1 MNDNTIKPI
10 WACWDAVGYLCRDEC
25 DEGLDARRNLD
36 RPVEA
41 AGEVA
46 ESEGAAAASRFE
58 AWRDGEHAMNTGG
71 GNERC
76 PICLVTFHP
85 LSTYVGYDW
94 TTEGATAKVPL
105 SKLLSLSHA
114 LSLREVCRKRR
125 VNYQKYAVIRN
136 SKKY

>member
-1 MNDNTIKPI
+1 MSQGGRLSS
-10 WACWDAVGYLCRDEC
+10 WQVGFACQCS
-25 DEGLDARRNLD
+25 
-36 RPVEA
+36 
-41 AGEVA
+41 GESVWVA
-46 ESEGAAAASRFE
+46 EEPEA

-125 VNYQKYAVIRN
+125 VNYQKYAVIRS
-136 SKKY
+136 SKKYQG